1 MKLTIIFFL
10 LTTFS
15 CCTSNRIIT
24 VWKTDSRYKTEFN
37 QVLVVAILPEED
49 SLLRKQIENNATIN
63 LKKLGYPSIS
73 ALKHFG
79 AKGLANMGEEA
90 TYIKLCNS
98 GIDVVLTIAFVYK
111 TKEKPYGSDGSMLY
125 PGSYYYDRIWSYKN
139 KLSNEKNNSTECFYE
154 SVLFD
159 LATLQAQSVF
169 RTHQFDESEKIKTS
183 NELTTHLVKK
193 MLKEKVL
200 TNHITPA
207 VLKPF

>member
-1 MKLTIIFFL
+1 MKLAIICFL

-15 CCTSNRIIT
+15 CCSSNRIIT

-49 SLLRKQIENNATIN
+49 SLLRKQIENDATIN

-73 ALKHFG
+73 ALEHVG
-79 AKGLANMGEEA
+79 AKGLADMGAEA

-98 GIDVVLTIAFVYK
+98 GIDFVLTVAFVYK
-111 TKEKPYGSDGSMLY
+111 TKEKSYGIDGSMLY

-139 KLSNEKNNSTECFYE
+139 RLSDENNHSTEYFYE

-169 RTHQFDESEKIKTS
+169 RTHQFVEREKIKTS
-183 NELTTHLVKK
+183 NEITTRLVKK
-193 MLKEKVL
+193 MLKENVL
-200 TNHITPA
+200 TNHNTPA
-207 VLKPF
+207 ALKPF